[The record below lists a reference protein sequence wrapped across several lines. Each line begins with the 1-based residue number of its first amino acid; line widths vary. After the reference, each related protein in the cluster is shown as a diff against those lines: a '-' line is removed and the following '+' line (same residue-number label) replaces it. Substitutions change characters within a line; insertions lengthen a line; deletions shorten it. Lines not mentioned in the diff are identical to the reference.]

1 MIVASTPGYHFS
13 ISMPLSNG
21 TRLGPYEI
29 VAAIG
34 AGGMGEVYRA
44 RDTRLERTVAVKV
57 LPAHLSTSPESRQRF
72 DREARVISQLS
83 HPHICALYDVGHQ
96 DGMDYLVMEYLEGET
111 LAERLVKGR
120 LPTEQVL
127 RYAIEIADA
136 LDKAHH
142 DGIVHRDLKPGNVM
156 LTKSGVK
163 LLDFGLAKAV
173 LPPSSAPATA
183 LPTMSP
189 ALTQEGTILGTIQY
203 MAPEQLEGK
212 EADTRTDI
220 FAFGALLYEMATGG
234 KAFSGKSQAS
244 LISSIMGSEPAPISS
259 ISPMTPPALDRVV
272 KTCLAKDP
280 DDRWQ
285 TAHDIAVQLR
295 WIQEGGSAVGLPA
308 PVLVRRKSRERIAW
322 LLAALSTA
330 AVIALAAL
338 SFRRQPVETRMT
350 RFTVFPPE
358 KAAFTPVGES
368 ASAQPAL
375 SPDGRFLAFV
385 AISPGDRKLLWVRPL
400 DSVEARSL
408 AGSEDASY
416 PFWSPDSRFIGF
428 FAHGKLKRLDLSGGP
443 PQALCD
449 ASAGRGAA
457 WSPNGTIVFTPT
469 QAEGLYAIPAAG
481 GEVTP
486 VTTPDSSRQENSHRW
501 PSFLPDGRRFLY
513 WIRSRSPSSG
523 IYVGSLDS
531 RKSSRVVSA
540 DGMGVFVPPDQLLF
554 ERDGSLLAQAFDPR
568 SAKVRGETV
577 RVVESVGYG
586 SPPGYALFS
595 VSDKGLL
602 AYMAFVISQRE
613 LVWLDRSGN
622 VLGTIGGPGGYQVP
636 SLSPDEKRVA
646 FAMRDPQSGNLDIWL
661 TDLARNLSSR
671 FTFSPAN
678 ESRPVWS
685 PDGSRIA
692 FVSSQ
697 EGFGDIYEKPSSGA
711 GQEQVIFRSNQDKFL
726 TDWSLDGRFLVFHT
740 PGPKTGWDVWVV
752 PLTGE
757 RKPMT
762 FAQSEFSEVQGQ
774 LSPDERWMAYA
785 SNESGTME
793 VYVQPFPA
801 SGGKWQ
807 VSTGGG
813 SQPRW
818 RRDGK
823 ELFYVSADKRLM
835 AVEVKTDT
843 NFEAGVPKALFGT
856 RFLPAAAPYQHSYA
870 VAGDGQKFLV
880 TRLVEE
886 EPAIPITVV
895 LNWTAGLKK

>member
-1 MIVASTPGYHFS
+1 MTLAA
-13 ISMPLSNG
+13 G

-72 DREARVISQLS
+72 DREARMISQLS

-111 LAERLVKGR
+111 LADRLVKGR
-120 LPTEQVL
+120 LPIEQIL

-183 LPTMSP
+183 LPTMTP
-189 ALTQEGTILGTIQY
+189 ALTQEGTILGTFQY

-220 FAFGALLYEMATGG
+220 FAFGAVLYEMATDR
-234 KAFSGKSQAS
+234 KAFSGTSQAS

-285 TAHDIAVQLR
+285 TAHDVGVQIR
-295 WIQEGGSAVGLPA
+295 WIAEGGSAVGLPA
-308 PVLVRRKSRERIAW
+308 AIPAHRTNRERIAW
-322 LLAALSTA
+322 VLAALSLSA
-330 AVIALAAL
+330 LIAFAAL
-338 SFRRQPVETRMT
+338 SFRRQPVEARVT
-350 RFTVFPPE
+350 RFPVLPPE
-358 KAAFTPVGES
+358 KAAFTLPGET

-375 SPDGRFLAFV
+375 SPDGRLLAFV

-400 DSVEARSL
+400 DSVEAQSL

-428 FAHGKLKRLDLSGGP
+428 FGHGKLKRLDLSGGP
-443 PQALCD
+443 PQTLCD

-469 QAEGLYAIPAAG
+469 QSEGLYRIPAAG

-486 VTTPDSSRQENSHRW
+486 VTTLDSSRAENSHRW
-501 PSFLPDGRRFLY
+501 PSFLPDGRRFLF
-513 WIRSRSPSSG
+513 WTRSRSPSSG
-523 IYVGSLDS
+523 IRVGSLDS
-531 RKSSRVVSA
+531 RQSSSVVSA
-540 DGMGVFVPPDQLLF
+540 TGMGVFVPPGQLLF
-554 ERDGSLLAQAFDPR
+554 ERDGTLLAQDFDPR
-568 SAKVRGETV
+568 SAKVRGEPV
-577 RVVESVGYG
+577 RVAESVGHG
-586 SPPGYALFS
+586 APPGYAPFS

-602 AYMAFVISQRE
+602 AYVPGVISQRE
-613 LVWLDRSGN
+613 LVWLDRSGK
-622 VLGTIGGPGGYQVP
+622 VLGTIGGPGGYIGP

-646 FAMRDPQSGNLDIWL
+646 VGVRDPQSGNLDVWL

-671 FTFSPAN
+671 FTFSPATS
-678 ESRPVWS
+678 SRPIWS

-692 FVSSQ
+692 FVSSR
-697 EGFGDIYEKPSSGA
+697 EGFGDIYEKSSSGA
-711 GQEQVIFRSNQDKFL
+711 GQERVIFRSNQDKFL

-740 PGPKTGWDVWVV
+740 PGPKTGWDVWVL
-752 PLTGE
+752 PMTGD
-757 RKPMT
+757 RKPMA
-762 FAQSEFSEVQGQ
+762 FAQTEFSEVQGQ

-785 SNESGTME
+785 SDESGRME

-835 AVEVKTDT
+835 AVEVKADAT
-843 NFEAGVPKALFGT
+843 FEAGVPKALFGT
-856 RFLPAAAPYQHSYA
+856 RFLPAAAPHLLSYA
-870 VAGDGQKFLV
+870 VAGDGQRFLV

>member
-1 MIVASTPGYHFS
+1 VT
-13 ISMPLSNG
+13 LSAG

-57 LPAHLSTSPESRQRF
+57 LPARLSTSPESRQRF

-96 DGMDYLVMEYLEGET
+96 DGVDYLVMEYLEGET
-111 LAERLVKGR
+111 LADRLVKGG

-183 LPTMSP
+183 LPTMTP
-189 ALTQEGTILGTIQY
+189 ALTQEGTILGTFQY

-220 FAFGALLYEMATGG
+220 FAFGTVLYEMATDR

-244 LISSIMGSEPAPISS
+244 LISSIMASEPAPISS

-285 TAHDIAVQLR
+285 TAHDVAVQLR
-295 WIQEGGSAVGLPA
+295 WIQESGSVAGLPL
-308 PVLVRRKSRERIAW
+308 PVLVRRKTRERIAW
-322 LLAALSTA
+322 ILAALSTVG
-330 AVIALAAL
+330 VIALAAL
-338 SFRRQPVETRMT
+338 SFRHQPVEMRVT
-350 RFTVFPPE
+350 RFAVFPPE
-358 KAAFTPVGES
+358 KSAFTPVGES

-385 AISPGDRKLLWVRPL
+385 AISPGERKLLWVRPL
-400 DSVEARSL
+400 DSVESRSL

-428 FAHGKLKRLDLSGGP
+428 FARGKLKRLDLSGGP

-469 QAEGLYAIPAAG
+469 QAEGLYAVSAGG

-486 VTTPDSSRQENSHRW
+486 VTTPDSSRSENSHRW

-513 WIRSRSPSSG
+513 WTRSRSPDSG

-531 RKSSRVVSA
+531 RQSSRVVSA

-568 SAKVRGETV
+568 SGKVRGEPT

-595 VSDKGLL
+595 VSDRGVL
-602 AYMAFVISQRE
+602 AYMAGVISQRE

-622 VLGTIGGPGGYQVP
+622 VLGTIGRPGGYQVP
-636 SLSPDEKRVA
+636 ALSPDEKRVA

-661 TDLARNLSSR
+661 ADLARNLSSR

-692 FVSSQ
+692 FVSSR

-711 GQEQVIFRSNQDKFL
+711 GQERVIFRSNQDKFL

-752 PLTGE
+752 PMTGE
-757 RKPMT
+757 RKAVT
-762 FAQSEFSEVQGQ
+762 FAQTEFSEVQGQ
-774 LSPDERWMAYA
+774 LSPDGRWMAYA
-785 SNESGTME
+785 SDESGTME

-823 ELFYVSADKRLM
+823 ELFYISADKRLM
-835 AVEVKTDT
+835 AVEVKTEGT
-843 NFEAGVPKALFGT
+843 FEAGVPKALFST

-870 VAGDGQKFLV
+870 VASDGQRFLV

-895 LNWTAGLKK
+895 MNWTAGPKK